1 MNSLNPVIVAVSEG
15 LSSRYNHDA
24 CRFFHGR
31 GQTVKGL
38 GYLNVDWFKPI
49 LLVTL
54 YSSVVE
60 TEWQDFVKKLR
71 QLGAEQVACCIVQ
84 YRNKR
89 GAPIDI
95 LWGDLPEKVFAQE
108 HDLQFLLSFGEKQN
122 SGFFLDMEPG
132 RRWLMQRADGLRVL
146 NLFAYTC
153 SFSVAAVKGGARTVM
168 NVDMSKAAL
177 NVGRDNHRINSQED
191 KLKRDVQFLAY
202 DIFRSW
208 KKIVA
213 RGPYDIVVVD
223 PPSRQ
228 IGSFIADKDYA
239 RVLRRIP
246 SLVAEGGELLA
257 CLNAPE
263 LGEEFLTEI
272 IGRELP
278 NAVLVERLENRKDF
292 PEVDDQRNLK
302 MLHYRV

>member
-1 MNSLNPVIVAVSEG
+1 MRFDG
-15 LSSRYNHDA
+15 DA

-31 GQTVKGL
+31 GQTVEGL
-38 GYLNVDWFKPI
+38 NYLNVDWFKPV

-54 YSSVVE
+54 YSDVIDS
-60 TEWQDFVKKLR
+60 EWRDFVSQLT
-71 QLGAEQVACCIVQ
+71 QLGAGRVVCCVVQ
-84 YRNKR
+84 YRHRR

-95 LWGDLPEKVFAQE
+95 LWGDLPEKIFAAEQGL
-108 HDLQFLLSFGEKQN
+108 DFSLSFGEKQN
-122 SGFFLDMEPG
+122 SGFFLDMAPG
-132 RRWLMQRADGLRVL
+132 RQWLMERSEGLRVL

-153 SFSVAAVKGGARTVM
+153 SFSVAAIKGGARTVM

-177 NVGRDNHRINSQED
+177 NVGRDNHRINHQED

-208 KKIVA
+208 KKIIA

-246 SLVAEGGELLA
+246 SLMPAGGELLA

-263 LGEEFLTEI
+263 LGESFLTQIVE
-272 IGRELP
+272 RELP
-278 NAVLVERLENRKDF
+278 DAELVSRLDNRKDF
-292 PEVDDQRNLK
+292 PEIDSQRNLK

>member
-1 MNSLNPVIVAVSEG
+1 VNSLNPVITAVSEG
-15 LSSRYNHDA
+15 LSSRFDHDA

-31 GQTVKGL
+31 GQTVEGL
-38 GYLNVDWFKPI
+38 NYLNVDWFKPV

-54 YSSVVE
+54 YNSVIE
-60 TEWQDFVKKLR
+60 TEWHDFVDELK
-71 QLGAEQVACCIVQ
+71 QLGTGRIACCIVQ
-84 YRNKR
+84 HRSKR

-95 LWGDLPEKVFAQE
+95 LWGDLPDKTFAVE
-108 HDLQFLLSFGEKQN
+108 RDLHFSLSFGEKQN
-122 SGFFLDMEPG
+122 SGFFLDMAPG
-132 RRWLMQRADGLRVL
+132 RRWLMERADGLRVL

-153 SFSVAAVKGGARTVM
+153 SFSVAAIKGGAKTVM

-177 NVGRDNHRINSQED
+177 NVGRDNHKMNNQEG

-208 KKIVA
+208 KNIIA
-213 RGPYDIVVVD
+213 RGPYDIVVLD

-228 IGSFIADKDYA
+228 KGSFMADKDYA

-246 SLVAEGGELLA
+246 SLMAEGGELLA

-263 LGEEFLTEI
+263 LSEDFLTQI

-278 NAVLVERLENRKDF
+278 NAEFVERLQNREDF
-292 PEVDDQRNLK
+292 PEVDSQRNLK
-302 MLHYRV
+302 MLHYRI